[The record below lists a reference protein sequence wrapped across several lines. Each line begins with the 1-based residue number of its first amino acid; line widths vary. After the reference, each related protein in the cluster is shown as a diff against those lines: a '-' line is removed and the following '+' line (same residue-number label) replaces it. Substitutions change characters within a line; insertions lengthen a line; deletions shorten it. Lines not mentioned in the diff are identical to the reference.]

1 MMRTFFLFLVVTLTI
16 SAQDKTMNLR
26 GYDIELG
33 MDMMQVWEKLKSG
46 FNVVEDE
53 DSSFYISDKNNE
65 PVGVIIFKNEIAVKI
80 IKDWGTTNKS
90 NVGQVFKILW
100 NILKQY
106 EKDLDAVKL
115 IPLETFTPKGSKYTL
130 QIYLSENR
138 FLDITIQHAVT
149 ILEVIEEKE
158 N

>member
-1 MMRTFFLFLVVTLTI
+1 MKAFFVILLFTI
-16 SAQDKTMNLR
+16 SLYPQDRTMNLR

-33 MDMMQVWEKLKSG
+33 MDMMQVWEVLKSG

-53 DSSFYISDKNNE
+53 TGSFFISDKNDE
-65 PVGVIIFKNEIAVKI
+65 PVGVIFFENEIAVKI

-115 IPLETFTPKGSKYTL
+115 IPLETFNPKGSKYAL
-130 QIYLSENR
+130 QIYLSDNR

-149 ILEVIEEKE
+149 ILEVIEEKK

>member
-1 MMRTFFLFLVVTLTI
+1 MKTFFLFLILTLTI
-16 SAQDKTMNLR
+16 SAQDRTMNLR
-26 GYDIELG
+26 GYDVELG
-33 MDMMQVWEKLKSG
+33 MDMMQIWEKLKSG

-53 DSSFYISDKNNE
+53 TGSFFISNE
-65 PVGVIIFKNEIAVKI
+65 NDEPIGVIFFENEIAVKI

-106 EKDLDAVKL
+106 EKDLDAVEL
-115 IPLETFTPKGSKYTL
+115 IPLETFTPKGSKYAL

-138 FLDITIQHAVT
+138 FLDITIQHSVT
-149 ILEVIEEKE
+149 ILEVIEEKK

>member
-1 MMRTFFLFLVVTLTI
+1 MKTFFLFIILTLTI

-26 GYDIELG
+26 GNDIELG

-46 FNVVEDE
+46 FNVIEDE
-53 DSSFYISDKNNE
+53 ESSLYISDKNNE
-65 PVGVIIFKNEIAVKI
+65 PVGVITFKNEIAVKI
-80 IKDWGTTNKS
+80 IKDWGTTTKS

-106 EKDLDAVKL
+106 EKDMNDVKV
-115 IPLETFTPKGSKYTL
+115 IPLETYTEKGSKYAL
-130 QIYLSENR
+130 QIYLTENR
-138 FLDITIQHAVT
+138 FIDITIQHTVT
-149 ILEVIEEKE
+149 ILEVLVESE

>member
-1 MMRTFFLFLVVTLTI
+1 MKTFFLFLILTLTI
-16 SAQDKTMNLR
+16 SAQDRTMNLR
-26 GYDIELG
+26 GYDVELG
-33 MDMMQVWEKLKSG
+33 MDMMQIWEKLKSG

-53 DSSFYISDKNNE
+53 TGSFFISDQNNE
-65 PVGVIIFKNEIAVKI
+65 PVGVIFFENEIAVKI

-115 IPLETFTPKGSKYTL
+115 IPLETFTPKGSKYAF

-138 FLDITIQHAVT
+138 FLDITIQHSVT
-149 ILEVIEEKE
+149 ILEVIEEKK

>member
-1 MMRTFFLFLVVTLTI
+1 MKTFFLFIILTLTI
-16 SAQDKTMNLR
+16 SAQDRTMNLR

-33 MDMMQVWEKLKSG
+33 MDMMQIWEKLKSG

-53 DSSFYISDKNNE
+53 TGSFYISDKNDE
-65 PVGVIIFKNEIAVKI
+65 AVGVIIFENEIAVKI

-115 IPLETFTPKGSKYTL
+115 IPLETFNPKGSKYAL
-130 QIYLSENR
+130 QIYLSDNR

-149 ILEVIEEKE
+149 ILEVIEEKK

>member
-1 MMRTFFLFLVVTLTI
+1 MKTFFLFLIFNLTI
-16 SAQDKTMNLR
+16 FAQDRTMNLR
-26 GYDIELG
+26 GYDVELG
-33 MDMMQVWEKLKSG
+33 MDMMQIWENLKSG

-53 DSSFYISDKNNE
+53 TGSFFISDKNDE
-65 PVGVIIFKNEIAVKI
+65 PVGVIFFENEIAVKI

-115 IPLETFTPKGSKYTL
+115 IPLETFTPKGSKYAV

-138 FLDITIQHAVT
+138 FLDITIQHSVT
-149 ILEVIEEKE
+149 ILEVIEEKK

>member
-1 MMRTFFLFLVVTLTI
+1 
-16 SAQDKTMNLR
+16 MNLR

-53 DSSFYISDKNNE
+53 DSSFYISDNKNE
-65 PVGVIIFKNEIAVKI
+65 PVGVIIFKNERAVKI
-80 IKDWGTTNKS
+80 IKDWGTKTKS
-90 NVGQVFKILW
+90 NVGQVFKTLW

-106 EKDLDAVKL
+106 ETDLDETKL
-115 IPLETFTPKGSKYTL
+115 IPLETYTEKGSKFAL
-130 QIYLSENR
+130 QIYLTENR
-138 FLDITIQHAVT
+138 FLDITIQHTVT
-149 ILEVIEEKE
+149 ILEVLEEPI

>member
-1 MMRTFFLFLVVTLTI
+1 MKTFFLFLVVTITI
-16 SAQDKTMNLR
+16 SAQNTTMNLR

-46 FNVVEDE
+46 FNVIEDE
-53 DSSFYISDKNNE
+53 ESSFYISDKNNE
-65 PVGVIIFKNEIAVKI
+65 PVGVITFKNEIAVKI
-80 IKDWGTTNKS
+80 IKDWGTTTKS

-106 EKDLDAVKL
+106 EKDMDDVKV
-115 IPLETFTPKGSKYTL
+115 IPLETFTEKGSKYAL
-130 QIYLSENR
+130 QIYLTENR
-138 FLDITIQHAVT
+138 FIDITIQHTVT
-149 ILEVIEEKE
+149 ILEVLVESE